1 MKQKSDEEHLDLII
15 SYILILGVLASL
27 VLETIG
33 IISYY
38 SLYGTMTIILQPNSA
53 LSGTNFFSYAGN
65 VIHQTLV
72 GVWTPFEILGLGII
86 LLMITPYIRVVAS
99 VIYFSIT
106 KNTKYIFITLFVL
119 TILTASLLLH

>member
-15 SYILILGVLASL
+15 SYILILRVLASL